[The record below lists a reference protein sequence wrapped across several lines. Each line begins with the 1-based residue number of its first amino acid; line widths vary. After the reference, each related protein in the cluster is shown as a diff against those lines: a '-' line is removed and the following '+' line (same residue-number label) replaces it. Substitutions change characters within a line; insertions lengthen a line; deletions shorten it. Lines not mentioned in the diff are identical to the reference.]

1 MRLFITGSSGFIGQA
16 VVRNALLQGF
26 SLSVMSRYMQYD
38 HIMGDAQIVKRKSL
52 LDIQVCD
59 LEGCDAVIHLA
70 AHTANPP
77 YAKLSTC
84 IEENAIATLHL
95 LEMAK
100 KARIKKFVLAG
111 SCFEYGISGN
121 EYERIPTDARLKPT
135 NTYAISKALC
145 STSALQWSKQH
156 QLNIEVLRLF
166 HVFGPGEKK
175 TRFWPS
181 LREAAKNGKDFRM
194 SKGEQVRDFL
204 YIDEVADLFIE
215 RANVH
220 RIDQHA
226 GLVKNIVST
235 NQMTLADFAK
245 IWWKKWNAKG
255 RLIMDEI
262 PYRKEEVMRYV
273 GGDDCIVLKSKWNR
287 LSGNDTN

>member
-1 MRLFITGSSGFIGQA
+1 
-16 VVRNALLQGF
+16 
-26 SLSVMSRYMQYD
+26 MQYD
-38 HIMGDAQIVKRKSL
+38 HIMGNAQIVKRKSL

-84 IEENAIATLHL
+84 IEENAITTLHL

-111 SCFEYGISGN
+111 SCFEYGMSGN
-121 EYERIPTDARLKPT
+121 EYERIPTDASLKPT

-145 STSALQWSKQH
+145 STSALQWSKQN

-204 YIDEVADLFIE
+204 YIDEVAELFIE
-215 RANVH
+215 RAKANSA
-220 RIDQHA
+220 DQHA
-226 GLVKNIVST
+226 VLVKNVVSKKP
-235 NQMTLADFAK
+235 MALSDFAK
-245 IWWKKWNAKG
+245 YWWEEWNAKG
-255 RLIMDEI
+255 RLIMDEM

-273 GGDDCIVLKSKWNR
+273 GGGDYIELKSKWNKA
-287 LSGNDTN
+287 SNKNTN

>member
-1 MRLFITGSSGFIGQA
+1 
-16 VVRNALLQGF
+16 
-26 SLSVMSRYMQYD
+26 MQYD
-38 HIMGDAQIVKRKSL
+38 HIMGNARIVKRKSL
-52 LDIQVCD
+52 LDIRVSD

-95 LEMAK
+95 LKVAK
-100 KARIKKFVLAG
+100 KAGVRKFVLAG

-121 EYERIPTDARLKPT
+121 QYDRIPTNARLKPT
-135 NTYAISKALC
+135 NTYAISKALS
-145 STSALQWSKQH
+145 STGALQWSKRN
-156 QLNIEVLRLF
+156 QLNIEILRLF

-181 LREAAKNGKDFRM
+181 LMKAAKSGEDFRM

-204 YIDEVADLFIE
+204 YIDEVADLFIQ
-215 RANVH
+215 RTKVNS
-220 RIDQHA
+220 IDHDT
-226 GLVKNIVST
+226 GLVKNVVSSRP
-235 NQMTLADFAK
+235 MTLASFAEL
-245 IWWKKWNAKG
+245 WWKKWNAKG
-255 RLIMDEI
+255 SLIMNEI

-273 GGDDCIVLKSKWNR
+273 GGDECIVLKSGWNIVTR
-287 LSGNDTN
+287 HDD